1 MKKLTTIILS
11 AVFGMGI
18 ALSSSVFASESGIAM
33 PSMKD
38 IAKTTAKQ
46 VAEQKMDEAHQAA
59 SNKLT
64 EIVDGKTA
72 NATKAVNATEEK
84 AEKVK
89 DEMHEMHH
97 GK

>member
-1 MKKLTTIILS
+1 MRKAKTVILA
-11 AVFGMGI
+11 AVFGMGL
-18 ALSSSVFASESGIAM
+18 ALSGSAFASEAGVAM

-46 VAEQKMDEAHQAA
+46 VAEQKIDEAHQAA
-59 SNKLT
+59 SHKLG
-64 EIVDGKTA
+64 EIVDGKAA

-84 AEKVK
+84 AEQAV
-89 DEMHEMHH
+89 HEMDH

>member
-1 MKKLTTIILS
+1 MKKVTTVILA
-11 AVFGMGI
+11 AVFGMGV
-18 ALSSSVFASESGIAM
+18 ALAGSAFASEAGVAM

-59 SNKLT
+59 SHKLS

-84 AEKVK
+84 AEKAKHEV
-89 DEMHEMHH
+89 HEMHH